1 MAHAAPFA
9 ADDADQLQQIL
20 ASMPLKI
27 WRADHV
33 TPLAPHPSDP
43 GPSTR
48 PGQAGQ
54 APSS

>member
-27 WRADHV
+27 
-33 TPLAPHPSDP
+33 
-43 GPSTR
+43 
-48 PGQAGQ
+48 
-54 APSS
+54 